1 MSKTIKKEDIE
12 KLFEKFSYP
21 MTRSAIT
28 SDQKKAS
35 LGLSKILWLAFV
47 SNNDSEENI
56 YNTLDQIV
64 KNHENNISFGS
75 LYFYKMKKA
84 LTKKETRIA
93 QKYYSNKE
101 NFNELE
107 NWFDHF

>member
-1 MSKTIKKEDIE
+1 MSKTIKKEEIE
-12 KLFEKFSYP
+12 KLFNKFSYP
-21 MTRSAIT
+21 MTRAATT
-28 SDQKKAS
+28 SDQKQAS

-64 KNHENNISFGS
+64 KNHENSISFSS
-75 LYFYKMKKA
+75 LYFYKMKKN
-84 LTKKETRIA
+84 LTRKEARMV
-93 QKYYSNKE
+93 QKYYSNKD

-107 NWFDHF
+107 NWFDQF